1 MREVTDYLV
10 ERRVDTKIAAIV
22 AVLHAT
28 FVGLLVALIVFGRAP
43 AFPPVFW
50 LIGFYVDVPV
60 ALLWA
65 ICLPLSLLV
74 ERHRQPGS
82 GAAARGSSLVETLRR
97 IPVYCWVPIGIL
109 LVAVVLQVAGALGL
123 KLDEVGD
130 ALFMGPFVMTG
141 VLGTFLSADLARRV
155 TRMLLPPAREPS
167 RLHPI
172 T

>member
-10 ERRVDTKIAAIV
+10 ERRVDTKIAALV

-28 FVGLLVALIVFGRAP
+28 FVGLLVALIVSGRAP
-43 AFPPVFW
+43 VPAVYW

-74 ERHRQPGS
+74 ERHRHTGP

-109 LVAVVLQVAGALGL
+109 FVAVALQIASTLGV
-123 KLDEVGD
+123 KLDVVGD

-141 VLGTFLSADLARRV
+141 VLGTFLCADLARRV